1 MDEIAK
7 EIEGLDSDQHLSFHE
22 DIHIAADELL
32 LKALA
37 MLGAQSVVD
46 AYRKK
51 AAEVDFCYS

>member
-7 EIEGLDSDQHLSFHE
+7 EIENLDSDEHMSFNE

-32 LKALA
+32 LKALT
-37 MLGAQSVVD
+37 MLGAQVVVD

-51 AAEVDFCYS
+51 AAEVDFYYS